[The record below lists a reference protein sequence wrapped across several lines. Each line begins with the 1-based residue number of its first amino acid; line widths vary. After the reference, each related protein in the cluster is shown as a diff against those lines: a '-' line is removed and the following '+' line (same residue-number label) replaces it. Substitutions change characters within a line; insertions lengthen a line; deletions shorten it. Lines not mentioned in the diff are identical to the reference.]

1 MKIPPKSLILLL
13 GSFFFVLNS
22 ATAAPPNVVVIF
34 ADDLGNNEVG
44 FSNST
49 RGLLTPNI
57 DRLAAGGVALSNYYV
72 TPLCSPTVS
81 LTPRSCWRSL
91 CSPWPAITHTG

>member
-1 MKIPPKSLILLL
+1 MRPSLALLVGL
-13 GSFFFVLNS
+13 VTARWSQSLVSGSSHSIIF
-22 ATAAPPNVVVIF
+22 IF